1 MKMNKWT
8 MALAAA
14 GVVSLSSVAQAQ
26 EAAAGA
32 NALAASTTLSG
43 YVSTS
48 YTMVDGSS
56 NDHTFRSGSDNDRFA
71 MDVVDLKFASAQGA
85 GEYATGYTVE
95 LWAGPA
101 ASDIGTADAGS
112 ADGTVELMQANIDLR
127 LPVGNGLDL
136 KVGQFGTVVGAETYN
151 YNANT
156 FYSRS
161 YGFQVEP
168 THHTGVLASY
178 QLSDDLGISLGVAN
192 DTTSAANNTKG
203 ASGTVYLFG
212 ASYTLPDS
220 TGFAGGTTITYGG
233 VIDAG
238 VDNTDRNNHYFG
250 VSVPLPVEG
259 LTYNLAWDIVENNGS
274 ADDNVVGHYLSYA
287 LSDKLTANVRYEHGN
302 INSMVPASGPTSID
316 GLESMT
322 IGLDYALWENVT
334 SRVEFRSDDWDAKA
348 SSADESMTVNIIYS
362 F

>member
-32 NALAASTTLSG
+32 NALAASSTLSG

-48 YTMVDGSS
+48 YTMVDGTS
-56 NDHTFRSGSDNDRFA
+56 NAHTFRGDSDVDQFA
-71 MDVVDLKFASAQGA
+71 LDVVDLKFASAQGA

-101 ASDIGTADAGS
+101 ASDLGTNDGTA
-112 ADGTVELMQANIDLR
+112 GTVELMQANIDLR

-136 KVGQFGTVVGAETYN
+136 KVGQWGTTVGAETFN
-151 YNANT
+151 YNANA

-161 YGFQVEP
+161 FGFAIEP
-168 THHTGVLASY
+168 THHTGILASY
-178 QLSDDLGISLGVAN
+178 QLSDDMGIAVGVAN
-192 DTTSAANNTKG
+192 DTQSANVSDKG
-203 ASGTVYLFG
+203 SSGTAYILG
-212 ASYTLPDS
+212 ANYTLPDS

-238 VDNTDRNNHYFG
+238 ADATDKNNHYFG

-259 LTYNLAWDIVENNGS
+259 LTYNVAWDIVENNGN

-287 LSDKLTANVRYEHGN
+287 LSDKATVNVRYEHGN
-302 INSMVPASGPTSID
+302 INSNIDGTAGNENLD

-334 SRVEFRSDDWDAKA
+334 SRIEFRSDDWDAKA